1 MATTRTGAGKAG
13 QPQAFDISHK
23 ALVAIVAGFFD
34 TYRPNPDDPAPPGPW
49 DPVIRAAFDRT
60 IRRFDRVAL
69 NPQPLPPVALVGL
82 NPQPEP
88 PGSLS
93 RLNPQ
98 PLPPVAV
105 FAAVLAEE
113 VVDRAGLIQRTAGKG
128 GNAGVQFL
136 AEFVD
141 DWCGT
146 GRPKVP
152 RPKKRPAVE
161 LLTLGAMF
169 HRLAESVGD
178 DALRQG
184 LVEGGNTL
192 LQTGVAQL

>member
-1 MATTRTGAGKAG
+1 MATTRTGAGKPG
-13 QPQAFDISHK
+13 QPQSFNISHK
-23 ALVAIVAGFFD
+23 ALVSIVGGFFD
-34 TYRPNPDDPAPPGPW
+34 TYKPNPDDPPPPGPW
-49 DPVIRAAFDRT
+49 DPVIRVALDRVG
-60 IRRFDRVAL
+60 RVAL
-69 NPQPLPPVALVGL
+69 NPQPLPPVSLIGL

-88 PGSLS
+88 PGILG

-98 PLPPVAV
+98 PLPPVAL

-113 VVDRAGLIQRTAGKG
+113 VIDRAGLIQRAAGRG

-146 GRPKVP
+146 GRPKGP

-169 HRLAESVGD
+169 HHLAESVGD

-184 LVEGGNTL
+184 LVEGANTL